1 LRPGARRSARRSA
14 CRGRPGRRPEDAAV
28 DTGEAVMRIAAFDET
43 LDHLTLDRAPKPP
56 RFPKD
61 RLLKLV
67 QATYMF
73 SLAGA

>member
-1 LRPGARRSARRSA
+1 
-14 CRGRPGRRPEDAAV
+14 
-28 DTGEAVMRIAAFDET
+28 MRIAAFDET